1 MIGGCAVKYQSV
13 MARIETCDR
22 LMSRLLSWKTYLPQ
36 YGTPGT
42 PPRPPPPP
50 PPAAGVSPVVS
61 PPVACG
67 AAPPRPPAPGVGEA
81 QLTIAVEPVD
91 VAVASV
97 GIGHRCDRD
106 EDVVANL
113 LDERRRLGRE
123 PVGQLHQHFGRP
135 GLAAVEPAHQV
146 VLRPGR
152 GDQLT
157 DLRRRAAARIRDAS
171 EVVAVLRQVLDVL
184 VRRDPDDHELTVFVG
199 FADRLNLDPAG
210 NGCRQRAVVLQDVG
224 VVGELRGCADVIPEH
239 VLRGGH
245 AVHLRQVVDQRADE
259 IRLRRPVLHRF
270 GEVLVLRLRGVFAS
284 R

>member
-36 YGTPGT
+36 YGSARATAAAT
-42 PPRPPPPP
+42 SATA
-50 PPAAGVSPVVS
+50 AAGTSPVVS

-67 AAPPRPPAPGVGEA
+67 AAPPRRPHREWRGPAP
-81 QLTIAVEPVD
+81 IAVEPVD

-97 GIGHRCDRD
+97 GIGHRRDRD
-106 EDVVANL
+106 EDVVADL
-113 LDERRRLGRE
+113 LDERRGLGRE

-152 GDQLT
+152 GDQLP
-157 DLRRRAAARIRDAS
+157 DLPQRELPRGSAMRR

-184 VRRDPDDHELTVFVG
+184 VRRDPDHDELTVFVG
-199 FADRLNLDPAG
+199 FADRLDLDRRG
-210 NGCRQRAVVLQDVG
+210 DGCRQRAVVLQDVG
-224 VVGELRGCADVIPEH
+224 VVGELRGRADVIPEH
-239 VLRGGH
+239 VLRRRAHRSPSAGG
-245 AVHLRQVVDQRADE
+245 
-259 IRLRRPVLHRF
+259 RPA
-270 GEVLVLRLRGVFAS
+270 G
-284 R
+284 